1 MSYTGTTRLDL
12 KKADIG
18 SNQPFETSVI
28 NANWD
33 KVDAEAVATDTRLD
47 TIESTIDG
55 YDTSISTLTSDVSA
69 LDTRLDTAES
79 DIDALQLAVGAG
91 GTVTT
96 VAGTSYATL
105 ATDSGDYIRFTSS
118 TAVTVTIDNNL
129 TAGQYINFVQDG
141 TGAVSFTP
149 GTGVTLNSVSNNRKL
164 SAQYAWASVICVA
177 SGSYRLVGSLIA

>member
-47 TIESTIDG
+47 TAEG
-55 YDTSISTLTSDVSA
+55 NISTLQSGLS
-69 LDTRLDTAES
+69 TAEGE
-79 DIDALQLAVGAG
+79 IDALQAAVGAG
-91 GTVTT
+91 ATVRD
-96 VAGTSYATL
+96 VAGTTYSTVV
-105 ATDSGDYIRFTSS
+105 GDKGNYVRFTSS
-118 TAVTVTIDNNL
+118 SAVTVTVDNNL

>member
-33 KVDAEAVATDTRLD
+33 KVDAEAVAVDTRID
-47 TIESTIDG
+47 TIEGTIDG
-55 YDTSISTLTSDVSA
+55 YDSSITALGNDITA
-69 LDTRLDTAES
+69 LDGRLDTAES

-91 GTVTT
+91 ATVRTATGTTD
-96 VAGTSYATL
+96 ATL
-105 ATDSGDYIRFTSS
+105 SADKGNYVRYTSS
-118 TAVTVTIDNNL
+118 SAVTVTVNNVL
-129 TAGQYINFVQDG
+129 AAGEYINFVQDG

>member
-1 MSYTGTTRLDL
+1 MSYTGTSRLDL

-33 KVDAEAVATDTRLD
+33 KVDAEAVA
-47 TIESTIDG
+47 
-55 YDTSISTLTSDVSA
+55 V
-69 LDTRLDTAES
+69 DTRLDTAEGTVS
-79 DIDALQLAVGAG
+79 TLSSSVSTLSGTVSTLSSSVTTLQGVVGTGA
-91 GTVTT
+91 VTT
-96 VAGTSYATL
+96 VTGTTYATL
-105 ATDSGDYIRFTSS
+105 ATDNGDFIRFTSS
-118 TAVTVTIDNNL
+118 SAVTVTIDNTL
-129 TAGQYINFVQDG
+129 AVGQVINFVQDG

-149 GTGVTLNSVSNNRKL
+149 GTGVTLNSVANNRKL

>member
-1 MSYTGTTRLDL
+1 MSYTGTSRLDL

-33 KVDAEAVATDTRLD
+33 KVDAEAVA
-47 TIESTIDG
+47 
-55 YDTSISTLTSDVSA
+55 V
-69 LDTRLDTAES
+69 DTRLDTAEGTVS
-79 DIDALQLAVGAG
+79 TLNTTVGTLNTTVSTLNTTVGTLSTSVTTLQGVVGTGA
-91 GTVTT
+91 VTT
-96 VAGTSYATL
+96 VSGTTYSTL
-105 ATDSGDYIRFTSS
+105 ATDNGDYIRFTSTS
-118 TAVTVTIDNNL
+118 AVTVTIDNNL
-129 TAGQYINFVQDG
+129 AVGQHINFVQDG

-149 GTGVTLNSVSNNRKL
+149 GSGVTLNSIANNRKL

>member
-33 KVDAEAVATDTRLD
+33 KVDAEAVA
-47 TIESTIDG
+47 
-55 YDTSISTLTSDVSA
+55 V
-69 LDTRLDTAES
+69 DTRLDTAEG
-79 DIDALQLAVGAG
+79 DINTVEGTVSTLSGTVSTLSGTVSTLSSSVTTLQGVVGTGA
-91 GTVTT
+91 VTT
-96 VAGTSYATL
+96 VTGTTYSTL
-105 ATDSGDYIRFTSS
+105 ATDNGDYVRFTSS
-118 TAVTVTIDNNL
+118 SAVTVTIDNNL
-129 TAGQYINFVQDG
+129 SVGQHINFVQDG
-141 TGAVSFTP
+141 TGAVTFAA
-149 GTGVTLNSVSNNRKL
+149 GTGVTLNSIAGNKKL

>member
-47 TIESTIDG
+47 TVEGTIGG
-55 YDTSISTLTSDVSA
+55 YDATLTS
-69 LDTRLDTAES
+69 LDGRLDTAES

-91 GTVTT
+91 ATVRTVSTT
-96 VAGTSYATL
+96 TDATV
-105 ATDSGDYIRFTSS
+105 SGDKGNYVRYTSS
-118 TAVTVTIDNNL
+118 SAVTVTIDNVL
-129 TAGQYINFVQDG
+129 AAGEYINFVQDG

-149 GTGVTLNSVSNNRKL
+149 GTGVTLNSISNNRKL

>member
-1 MSYTGTTRLDL
+1 MSYTGTSRLDL

-28 NANWD
+28 NSNWD

-47 TIESTIDG
+47 TAEG
-55 YDTSISTLTSDVSA
+55 NISTVQSGLSTTNTNVSNLT
-69 LDTRLDTAES
+69 TRVTTAEGE
-79 DIDALQLAVGAG
+79 IDALQTAVGAG
-91 GTVTT
+91 ATVRD
-96 VAGTSYATL
+96 VAGTTYSTVV
-105 ATDSGDYIRFTSS
+105 GDKGNYVRFTSS
-118 TAVTVTIDNNL
+118 SAVTVTVDNNL